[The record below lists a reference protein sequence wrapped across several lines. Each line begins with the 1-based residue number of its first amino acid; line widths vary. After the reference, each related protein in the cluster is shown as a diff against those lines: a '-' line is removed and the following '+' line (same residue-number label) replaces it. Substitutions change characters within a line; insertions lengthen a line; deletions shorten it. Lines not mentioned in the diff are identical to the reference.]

1 MQGGAKN
8 ALKSQQ
14 AEFLKYGDII
24 MLIYD
29 PTNQKK
35 EISNN
40 LPIYESTLDKN
51 MKMCALSG
59 TG

>member
-8 ALKSQQ
+8 GLKSQQ